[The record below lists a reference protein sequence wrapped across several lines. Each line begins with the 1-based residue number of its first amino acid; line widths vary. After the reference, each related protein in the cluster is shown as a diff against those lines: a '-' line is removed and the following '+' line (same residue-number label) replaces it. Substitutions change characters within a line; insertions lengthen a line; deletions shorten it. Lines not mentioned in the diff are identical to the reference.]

1 MMARNGV
8 NSPRRRESAGL
19 QENVG
24 RAPESDRGSGR
35 AAQAAGRAPD
45 NVTAFPQPYSS
56 DLSIRALNV
65 LKILATEFTE
75 ECPPR
80 DNWVPSTALLRRMT
94 FSRLATARNCGP
106 RTVTEI
112 IQWAASRGVTIQPPY
127 HAGKSLSAI
136 WRDIGVKFA
145 AGALSYAEVTE
156 ALEKSV
162 RRKSTTIPVVAQ
174 EVLLQLLKAAGSP
187 ASNEAPET

>member
-1 MMARNGV
+1 MMARDGM
-8 NSPRRRESAGL
+8 NSPRRGESAGL
-19 QENVG
+19 QEKIGLVPKADG
-24 RAPESDRGSGR
+24 GFSG
-35 AAQAAGRAPD
+35 AAQAASRPPG
-45 NVTAFPQPYSS
+45 NVTAFPQPCSS
-56 DLSIRALNV
+56 DLSNRALNV
-65 LKILATEFTE
+65 LKIMATELTG

-80 DNWVPSTALLRRMT
+80 DNWVPSTALLRQIT
-94 FSRLATARNCGP
+94 FNHLATARNCGP

-112 IQWAASRGVTIQPPY
+112 IQWAALRGVRIQPPF

-145 AGALSYAEVTE
+145 AGKLSHAEVTE

-162 RRKSTTIPVVAQ
+162 RRKSTTIPVAAQ
-174 EVLLQLLKAAGSP
+174 EVLLQLLNATGSP

>member
-1 MMARNGV
+1 MMARDGV
-8 NSPRRRESAGL
+8 NSPRRRESAES

-24 RAPESDRGSGR
+24 SGPKPDCGSNG
-35 AAQAAGRAPD
+35 AVQADSRPVG
-45 NVTAFPQPYSS
+45 NVTSFPQPYSR

-65 LKILATEFTE
+65 LKIMATELTG

-80 DNWVPSTALLRRMT
+80 DNWVPSAALLRRMT
-94 FSRLATARNCGP
+94 FNHLATARNCGP

-112 IQWAASRGVTIQPPY
+112 IQWAASRGVTIRPPF

-136 WRDIGVKFA
+136 WRDIGMKFA
-145 AGALSYAEVTE
+145 AGDLSHAEVTE
-156 ALEKSV
+156 ALERSV

-174 EVLLQLLKAAGSP
+174 DVLLQLLKAAGSL
-187 ASNEAPET
+187 ASNEAPES

>member
-1 MMARNGV
+1 MMARDGV
-8 NSPRRRESAGL
+8 NSPRRRESAEL
-19 QENVG
+19 QESV
-24 RAPESDRGSGR
+24 GSGPKPDGGSSG
-35 AAQAAGRAPD
+35 AEQADSGPLG
-45 NVTAFPQPYSS
+45 NVTSFPQPYSR

-65 LKILATEFTE
+65 LKIMATELTG

-80 DNWVPSTALLRRMT
+80 DNWVPSAALLRRMT
-94 FSRLATARNCGP
+94 FNHLATARNCGP

-112 IQWAASRGVTIQPPY
+112 IQWAASRGVTIRPPF

-145 AGALSYAEVTE
+145 AGNLSHAEVTE
-156 ALEKSV
+156 ALERSV

-174 EVLLQLLKAAGSP
+174 DVLLQLLKAAGSL
-187 ASNEAPET
+187 ASNEAPES